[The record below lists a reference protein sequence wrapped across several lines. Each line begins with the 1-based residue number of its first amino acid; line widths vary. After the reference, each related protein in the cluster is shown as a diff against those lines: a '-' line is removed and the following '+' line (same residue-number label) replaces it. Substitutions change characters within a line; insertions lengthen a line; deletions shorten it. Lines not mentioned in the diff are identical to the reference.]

1 MDKQMKKNS
10 SEIRPLTGIRGIAA
24 LTVVLYHYFANDKIP
39 GQPYFFLMKGYLSV
53 DLFFMLSGIV
63 LAMNYSNSVTL
74 HGTFRTYRIFIL
86 KRLARIYPLYITAT
100 VFLLMIA
107 AVRYYMKGV
116 PFTPEQSL
124 PSVIANI
131 FLVQT
136 WGFGESVVG
145 PAWSISVEFAAY
157 ILFPILVAL
166 TITSR
171 AIVASMFAAVLI
183 ALLVFAMPHA
193 FPFAGMDLWEGD
205 TVFPLLRCIAGFSFG
220 LIAFRLSRNLALQR
234 IFASNYFFLIA
245 ILACSLCVAFNEND
259 LAIYATIF
267 MLIIS
272 CHSACRIAEITFG
285 NPVAHYLGQISYS
298 IYLGHVVLWSYLTRL
313 SAFSDHYLARTGAL
327 GKYLLPVVILVVIGT
342 VLHFV
347 VERGGKKVFFALCNL
362 NDRVRLTDPSQTMV

>member
-1 MDKQMKKNS
+1 MTEGSSFNCSEIDCFPSVGAMDKQMIKNS

-157 ILFPILVAL
+157 IIFPILVAL

-193 FPFAGMDLWEGD
+193 F
-205 TVFPLLRCIAGFSFG
+205 LL
-220 LIAFRLSRNLALQR
+220 
-234 IFASNYFFLIA
+234 
-245 ILACSLCVAFNEND
+245 
-259 LAIYATIF
+259 
-267 MLIIS
+267 
-272 CHSACRIAEITFG
+272 
-285 NPVAHYLGQISYS
+285 
-298 IYLGHVVLWSYLTRL
+298 
-313 SAFSDHYLARTGAL
+313 
-327 GKYLLPVVILVVIGT
+327 
-342 VLHFV
+342 
-347 VERGGKKVFFALCNL
+347 
-362 NDRVRLTDPSQTMV
+362 SQTWICGKATQCFLSCAALLGSPSG